1 MVDGKDT
8 STSALIVGK
17 INLDTNGNPSFEI
30 ESLQIGQ
37 QLIPDILL
45 SQAEAWLNELISE
58 KINEQVP
65 GLKIMNINI
74 SSGLITMSGMR

>member
-1 MVDGKDT
+1 MVEGKDN
-8 STSALIVGK
+8 STSVLIVGET
-17 INLDTNGNPSFEI
+17 NLDNGNPSFKI

-37 QLIPDILL
+37 QVIPDILL
-45 SQAEAWLNELISE
+45 SQAESWLNELISE